1 MDLTLSIIKP
11 DAVKRNITGEINS
24 LIEKNDM
31 KIVAQKMI
39 HLSIGDAQRFYGVH
53 KERAFFN
60 DLCEYMVSYP
70 IVVQVLMGKDI
81 VSRYRKLM
89 GATNPAN
96 ADENT
101 IRKLYGLSV
110 EENSVHGSDSKENAK
125 TEIDF
130 SLRKEKFIK
139 FRLFD

>member
-39 HLSIGDAQRFYGVH
+39 HLSIEDAKRFYEVH

-60 DLCEYMVSYP
+60 DLCEFMISHPV
-70 IVVQVLMGKDI
+70 IVQVLMGKDV
-81 VSRYRKLM
+81 VSNYRKLM

-110 EENSVHGSDSKENAK
+110 EENSVHGSDSKENAEIEINFFFAEKEIYK
-125 TEIDF
+125 T
-130 SLRKEKFIK
+130 
-139 FRLFD
+139 

>member
-39 HLSIGDAQRFYGVH
+39 HLSIEDAKRFYEVH

-60 DLCEYMVSYP
+60 DLCEYMISHPV
-70 IVVQVLMGKDI
+70 IVQVLMGKDI

-110 EENSVHGSDSKENAK
+110 EENSVHGSDCKENAEIEINFFFAEKEIYK
-125 TEIDF
+125 T
-130 SLRKEKFIK
+130 
-139 FRLFD
+139 

>member
-39 HLSIGDAQRFYGVH
+39 HLSIEDAKRFYGVH
-53 KERAFFN
+53 KDRAFFN
-60 DLCEYMVSYP
+60 DLCEYMISHPV
-70 IVVQVLMGKDI
+70 IVQVLMGKDI

-110 EENSVHGSDSKENAK
+110 EENSVHGSDSKENAEIEINFFFAEKEIYK
-125 TEIDF
+125 T
-130 SLRKEKFIK
+130 
-139 FRLFD
+139 